1 MEFNIDNTNNLIVRN
16 FTSTEYKEK
25 YITFKQFLEHVY
37 SDFFCEQRLAFNQAC
52 AEFLK
57 NTLAK
62 ENDVIKKK
70 GFDEIKK
77 FLYNFINEKDPKN
90 VKLRLQKK
98 IADKDSLSLLEFYTQ
113 IYPVKTKK
121 KKKKKKTKCT
131 LS

>member
-25 YITFKQFLEHVY
+25 YITFKQFLLHVY
-37 SDFFCEQRLAFNQAC
+37 EDFCYEDRLLFNQAC
-52 AEFLK
+52 ADLLK

-70 GFDEIKK
+70 GFDDIEK

-90 VKLRLQKK
+90 IKLRLKRK
-98 IADKDSLSLLEFYTQ
+98 IADKNSISLIEFYTQ
-113 IYPVKTKK
+113 IYCSKK
-121 KKKKKKTKCT
+121 KKKKKKKKVVCS

>member
-25 YITFKQFLEHVY
+25 YITFKQFLLHVY
-37 SDFFCEQRLAFNQAC
+37 SDFCYEDRLLFNQAC
-52 AEFLK
+52 ADLLK

-70 GFDEIKK
+70 GFDDIEK
-77 FLYNFINEKDPKN
+77 FLYNFINEKDPKD
-90 VKLRLQKK
+90 VKKRLRKRV
-98 IADKDSLSLLEFYTQ
+98 ADKNSISLIEFYTQ
-113 IYPVKTKK
+113 IYCSKKK
-121 KKKKKKTKCT
+121 KKKKKKTKCR

>member
-25 YITFKQFLEHVY
+25 YITFKQFLLHVY
-37 SDFFCEQRLAFNQAC
+37 EDFCYEDRLLFNQAC
-52 AEFLK
+52 ADLLK

-70 GFDEIKK
+70 GFDEIEK

-90 VKLRLQKK
+90 VKLRLKRK
-98 IADKDSLSLLEFYTQ
+98 IADKNSISLIEFYTQ
-113 IYPVKTKK
+113 IYCSNKK
-121 KKKKKKTKCT
+121 KKKKKKVCS

>member
-16 FTSTEYKEK
+16 FTSTEYVEK

-37 SDFFCEQRLAFNQAC
+37 EDFCYEDRLLFNQAC
-52 AEFLK
+52 ADLLK

-70 GFDEIKK
+70 GFDEIEK

-90 VKLRLQKK
+90 VKLRLKRK
-98 IADKDSLSLLEFYTQ
+98 IADKNSISLIEFYRQ
-113 IYPVKTKK
+113 IYCSKK
-121 KKKKKKTKCT
+121 KKKKKKTKCR